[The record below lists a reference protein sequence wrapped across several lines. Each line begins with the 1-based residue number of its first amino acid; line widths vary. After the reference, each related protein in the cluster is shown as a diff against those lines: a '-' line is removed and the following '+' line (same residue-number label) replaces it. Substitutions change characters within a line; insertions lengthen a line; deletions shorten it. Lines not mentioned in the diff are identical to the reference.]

1 MIIVFQILFF
11 IILAI
16 VIINGIRQYVKNE
29 NSPVISTKAQL
40 INRKK
45 DVSTTMD
52 ANNVMH
58 HNETFKL
65 EFKLDTGSEVKFVVN
80 RRIFYE
86 LEEFEWGILTFQ
98 GTRFLRF
105 QWNDRTVEK

>member
-65 EFKLDTGSEVKFVVN
+65 EFKLDTGSEVNFVVN
-80 RRIFYE
+80 IRIFYE